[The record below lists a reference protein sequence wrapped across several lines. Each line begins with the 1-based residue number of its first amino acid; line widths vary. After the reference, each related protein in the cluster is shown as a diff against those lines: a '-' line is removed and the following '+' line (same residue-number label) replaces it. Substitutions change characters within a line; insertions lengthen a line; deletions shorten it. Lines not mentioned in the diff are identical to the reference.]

1 MKKFIGY
8 YIIGAN
14 TYEDAKAERGLLLW
28 SESKPS
34 FFKRLFNALLLGIY
48 WIDKPRTLADRG
60 KTSQSLSGDT
70 DKAYTE
76 MHKFTPVN
84 GDVQRPVRKNNRPK
98 PELKN

>member
-1 MKKFIGY
+1 MKNFIGY

-28 SESKPS
+28 SENKPS
-34 FFKRLFNALLLGIY
+34 FLKRLFNAVLLGIY
-48 WIDKPRTLADRG
+48 WVDKPRMLADRG

-76 MHKFTPVN
+76 MQKLTPATD
-84 GDVQRPVRKNNRPK
+84 DVKRPKRNNTRLK